1 MSETKSFDGKPY
13 HHYSEMMPT
22 PGPASAGQP
31 PSPLATASEDRQTY
45 FPDSTKMSLA
55 NTAGVYVPIGGQVI
69 RFVIDKN
76 SVGYDSREWGLIN
89 ETAKCLVAA
98 YPTLSPTAKDA
109 LGALKSVV
117 FAKAPGRSYADV
129 EPDIFFYDT
138 DEFLAQGGEVLIS
151 PAYAASNIVH
161 DAYHIWL
168 HDHGHTWHGEEAEK
182 VCWQLQIDNQA
193 PLGLMSHEIDHLKK
207 LIANPGSVL
216 HRMTS
221 MPFG

>member
-1 MSETKSFDGKPY
+1 MNETKIFNDKPY
-13 HHYSEMMPT
+13 HLYSEMMPT
-22 PGPASAGQP
+22 PDKAGAGQGS
-31 PSPLATASEDRQTY
+31 SPLESASEDRQSY
-45 FPDSTKMSLA
+45 FPDAGKMSLA
-55 NTAGVYVPIGGQVI
+55 NTAGVYVPVGDHVI

-76 SVGYDSREWGLIN
+76 SVGYGTREWQLIN

-109 LGALKSVV
+109 LGALKAVV

-138 DEFLAQGGEVLIS
+138 DEFLAQGGQVLIS

-161 DAYHIWL
+161 DGYHIWL

-182 VCWQLQIDNQA
+182 VCWQLQIDNEA
-193 PLGLMSHEIDHLKK
+193 PLGLMSHEIGHLKN
-207 LIANPGSVL
+207 LIANPGSVV